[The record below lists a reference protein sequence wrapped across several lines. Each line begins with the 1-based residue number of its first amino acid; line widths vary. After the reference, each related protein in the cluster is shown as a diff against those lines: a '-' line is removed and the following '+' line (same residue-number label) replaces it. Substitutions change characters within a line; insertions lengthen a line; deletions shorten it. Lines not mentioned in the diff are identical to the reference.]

1 MTDPQARAA
10 IAFEAQTLRYAEV
23 EQVGSHARL
32 LRLGAC
38 DFDFKPVDAIREGDA
53 EALAILREAV
63 GDVFEGSTAQGVRIV
78 LPPQSVLTWTAPF
91 PSSQPVTERNARLT
105 LETTL
110 LAGADRGPTMGLTLQ
125 PLYSSDG
132 QDWVQVIAL
141 SRPAQGRMET
151 IGRSMPNGGM
161 RAGLSLLGAA
171 RVAAACG
178 AETGIT
184 VALGRY
190 SNRTDYSIVRDGDPV
205 LVASS
210 KAESI
215 PNAAFTLLRL
225 LDRIGANPTDVQSA
239 FVYGDAARAA
249 DLDDLPHVFA
259 GAFETLNPLR
269 AVIVDDP
276 DAFEPFDGSTY
287 VPVVG
292 AAL

>member
-23 EQVGSHARL
+23 EQVGKHARL

-38 DFDFKPVDAIREGDA
+38 DFAFKPIDAIREGDA
-53 EALAILREAV
+53 EALSVLREAV

-110 LAGADRGPTMGLTLQ
+110 LAGADRGPSMGLTLQ
-125 PLYSSDG
+125 PLYSAGG

-141 SRPAQGRMET
+141 SRPTQGRMET
-151 IGRSMPNGGM
+151 IGRAMPVPGM
-161 RAGLSLLGAA
+161 RAGLSLLGAS
-171 RVAAACG
+171 RLAAACG
-178 AETGIT
+178 AERGTT
-184 VALGRY
+184 VTLGRY
-190 SNRTDYSIVRDGDPV
+190 ASRTDYAIVRDGDPI

-225 LDRIGANPTDVQSA
+225 LDRIGAAPADVQSA
-239 FVYGDAARAA
+239 FVYGDAARPD
-249 DLDDLPHVFA
+249 DLDALPHVFA
-259 GAFETLNPLR
+259 RPFEPLNPLR
-269 AVIVDDP
+269 ALLVDDP
-276 DAFEPFDGSTY
+276 DAADPFEVSAY
-287 VPVVG
+287 APVVG